1 MKERGTVY
9 FHEIGN
15 EFSEDVITEIK
26 ARKEDLSNN
35 LFDNKYCEGVRI
47 DFNGY
52 VYIVPSKVDE
62 FKRKIDDLVSEFQKE
77 FGV

>member
-1 MKERGTVY
+1 MKTQGTVY
-9 FHEIGN
+9 FHEFGN

-26 ARKEDLSNN
+26 ARKEDLSSS
-35 LFDNKYCEGVRI
+35 LFDDKYCEGVRI

-52 VYIVPSKVDE
+52 VYIIPNKVDE
-62 FKRKIDDLVSEFQKE
+62 FKQKIDDLVSEFQKE